1 MVLNE
6 VKQNVTLVN
15 GTYNSNDAQEL
26 ICSIFKERLND
37 AKVQNLRT
45 WFKNNKFDV
54 AQHNAKLE
62 ELSKTQEQLINMI
75 KIAHAEGKEIEI
87 FSNIEIKVKDS
98 AYYPEKINTSPSEN

>member
-15 GTYNSNDAQEL
+15 GTYNPNEAQEL

-37 AKVQNLRT
+37 VKVQNLRT

-62 ELSKTQEQLINMI
+62 ELNSTQDHLLNII
-75 KIAHAEGKEIEI
+75 KMAQSEGKEIEI
-87 FSNIEIKVKDS
+87 FSNIEIKVKD
-98 AYYPEKINTSPSEN
+98 AVYYPEKINTSPSEN